1 MFVCLFDCLFLAFFL
16 LFCFHVRFLFFPA
29 CETPLGLQS
38 GAVKDASL
46 SASSYNDSSHMV
58 TNARPSQS
66 TGWCAKVES
75 GDILVP

>member
-1 MFVCLFDCLFLAFFL
+1 MFLAFFYYFVFML
-16 LFCFHVRFLFFPA
+16 DFCFFPA